1 ESGICRY
8 LASGQQAMRAGA
20 GRLSRQG
27 PVATERRRRA
37 IAAIDPHRLGR
48 VCDVEND
55 HAFIAIRKV
64 KPVTILLY
72 LMAGNHLIAAVGV
85 LAVGFAEF
93 LSHMLADDVKARDEL
108 RLRRRV
114 VIEDVELLDLN
125 LFLRFRRSA
134 AYIDVAVVHLHA
146 VGEAPR
152 VEPIPKKL
160 WVARVGHVIKRYAGK
175 ERRAGRGLAR
185 IGRNWPRAGEI
196 I

>member
-1 ESGICRY
+1 
-8 LASGQQAMRAGA
+8 
-20 GRLSRQG
+20 
-27 PVATERRRRA
+27 
-37 IAAIDPHRLGR
+37 
-48 VCDVEND
+48 
-55 HAFIAIRKV
+55 
-64 KPVTILLY
+64 
-72 LMAGNHLIAAVGV
+72 
-85 LAVGFAEF
+85 
-93 LSHMLADDVKARDEL
+93 MLADDVKARDEL

-196 I
+196 IWLLAAMIERQNFAGTAGAQIGALRARMTGNERQRFHVGGVANIHDQHAEDNSSIAREI